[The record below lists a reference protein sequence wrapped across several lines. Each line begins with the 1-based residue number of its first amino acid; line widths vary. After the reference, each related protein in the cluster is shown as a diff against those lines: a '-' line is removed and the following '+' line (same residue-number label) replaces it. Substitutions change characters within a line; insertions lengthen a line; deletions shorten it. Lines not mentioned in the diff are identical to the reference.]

1 MKTRETERSYK
12 TPYTVLWHIFGKKD
26 ERHEFAV
33 SEFAAAT
40 WLLG

>member
-1 MKTRETERSYK
+1 MKTRETERSPE
-12 TPYTVLWHIFGKKD
+12 TPCTVLWYIFGKND
-26 ERHEFAV
+26 ERHEFVV